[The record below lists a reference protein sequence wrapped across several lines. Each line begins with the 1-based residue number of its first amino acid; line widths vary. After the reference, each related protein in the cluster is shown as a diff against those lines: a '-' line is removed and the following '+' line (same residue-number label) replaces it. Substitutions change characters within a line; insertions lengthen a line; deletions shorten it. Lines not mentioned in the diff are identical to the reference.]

1 VCKQDA
7 SFDEKIILKK
17 LKFCQ
22 SPPITCLQSKFIGIL
37 PNKPLHLRNE
47 IMPSVINTNILSLQ
61 SQNALRMND
70 NAMQT
75 AMQRLST
82 GLRINSA
89 KDDAAGLAIT
99 DRMTSQING
108 SNVAARNA
116 NDGIS
121 MAQTAEGAMGALT
134 TTLQRM
140 RDLATQSANA
150 TNSTSDRQNL
160 QTEFA
165 QLQSEL
171 SRIVTNTQFNGKN
184 VLAGGLTGSAN
195 TRFQV
200 GANTSAGNQ
209 ITFSIANQ
217 ATAGTG
223 SGGIKSVL
231 TGVSIGSGAT
241 FSKIMDAMNII
252 DKAVNSID
260 TTRAKL
266 GAVQNRFQVTI
277 DNLNTFV
284 VNQSQARSRI
294 LDTNFAQE
302 TSALSKAQ
310 ILQQAGNAMLTQA
323 NQAPQA
329 VLSLLR

>member
-1 VCKQDA
+1 MA
-7 SFDEKIILKK
+7 
-17 LKFCQ
+17 
-22 SPPITCLQSKFIGIL
+22 
-37 PNKPLHLRNE
+37 
-47 IMPSVINTNILSLQ
+47 SVINTNVPSLYT
-61 SQNALRMND
+61 QNALRMTD

-99 DRMTSQING
+99 DRMTTQING

-121 MAQTAEGAMGALT
+121 LAQTAEGAMGALT
-134 TTLQRM
+134 STLQRM
-140 RDLATQSANA
+140 RDLAVQAANG
-150 TNSTSDRQNL
+150 TNSGSDRANL
-160 QTEFA
+160 NTEFT

-171 SRIVTNTQFNGKN
+171 GRIINNTQFNGKK
-184 VLAGGLTGSAN
+184 VLAGSLTGSFAK
-195 TRFQV
+195 FQV
-200 GANTSAGNQ
+200 GANVTADNTIS
-209 ITFSIANQ
+209 FSIASV
-217 ATAGTG
+217 GKIG
-223 SGGIKSVL
+223 GGGIGSILNVAI
-231 TGVSIGSGAT
+231 SIGSAAGNGGAL
-241 FSKIMDAMNII
+241 KAMSII
-252 DKAVNSID
+252 DKAITSID

-284 VNQSQARSRI
+284 VNQSQSRSRI
-294 LDTNFAQE
+294 LDTDFAAE

>member
-1 VCKQDA
+1 M
-7 SFDEKIILKK
+7 S
-17 LKFCQ
+17 
-22 SPPITCLQSKFIGIL
+22 
-37 PNKPLHLRNE
+37 
-47 IMPSVINTNILSLQ
+47 SVINTNILSLQ
-61 SQNALRMND
+61 SQNALRMNSD
-70 NAMQT
+70 SMQT

-99 DRMTSQING
+99 DRMTTQING
-108 SNVAARNA
+108 SNVAIRNA
-116 NDGIS
+116 QDGIS

-134 TTLQRM
+134 STLQRM
-140 RDLATQSANA
+140 RDLAVQSANA

-171 SRIVTNTQFNGKN
+171 SRIINNTQFNGKN
-184 VLAGGLTGSAN
+184 VLAGGLSGAAN
-195 TRFQV
+195 AKYQV

-209 ITFSIANQ
+209 IAFSINNM
-217 ATAGTG
+217 ATNSAGKGGISGVLAAGTG
-223 SGGIKSVL
+223 STATGI
-231 TGVSIGSGAT
+231 SIGSKASFGNIMNAM
-241 FSKIMDAMNII
+241 SKI
-252 DKAVNSID
+252 DKAITAID
-260 TTRAKL
+260 TSRAKL
-266 GAVQNRFQVTI
+266 GAIQNRFQVTI

-284 VNQSQARSRI
+284 VNQSSARSAI

>member
-1 VCKQDA
+1 M
-7 SFDEKIILKK
+7 S
-17 LKFCQ
+17 
-22 SPPITCLQSKFIGIL
+22 
-37 PNKPLHLRNE
+37 
-47 IMPSVINTNILSLQ
+47 SVINTNILSLQ
-61 SQNALRMND
+61 SQNALRMNGD
-70 NAMQT
+70 SMQT

-99 DRMTSQING
+99 DRMTTQING
-108 SNVAARNA
+108 SNVAIRNA
-116 NDGIS
+116 QDGIS

-134 TTLQRM
+134 STLQRM
-140 RDLATQSANA
+140 RDLAVQSANA

-171 SRIVTNTQFNGKN
+171 SRIINNTQFNGKN
-184 VLAGGLTGSAN
+184 VLAGGLSGSAN
-195 TRFQV
+195 AKYQV

-209 ITFSIANQ
+209 IAFSINNM
-217 ATAGTG
+217 ATNSAGKGGISGVLATGTG
-223 SGGIKSVL
+223 STATGI
-231 TGVSIGSGAT
+231 SIGSKAT
-241 FSKIMDAMNII
+241 FSKIMLAISKI
-252 DKAVNSID
+252 DVAIRAID
-260 TTRAKL
+260 TSRAKL
-266 GAVQNRFQVTI
+266 GAIQNRFQVTI

-284 VNQSQARSRI
+284 VNQSSARSAI

>member
-1 VCKQDA
+1 M
-7 SFDEKIILKK
+7 S
-17 LKFCQ
+17 
-22 SPPITCLQSKFIGIL
+22 
-37 PNKPLHLRNE
+37 
-47 IMPSVINTNILSLQ
+47 SVINTNIMSLQ
-61 SQNALRMND
+61 VQNALSTNSS
-70 NAMQT
+70 NMQT

-99 DRMTSQING
+99 DRMTTQING
-108 SNVAARNA
+108 STVAARNA
-116 NDGIS
+116 QDGIS

-160 QTEFA
+160 QTEFS

-171 SRIVTNTQFNGKN
+171 SRIVNNTQFNGKN
-184 VLAGGLTGSAN
+184 VLAGGLSGSAN
-195 TRFQV
+195 AKYQV

-209 ITFSIANQ
+209 ITFSVTNMQ
-217 ATAGTG
+217 NAGYA
-223 SGGIKSVL
+223 SGGISGVL
-231 TGVSIGSGAT
+231 STGTTVISIGSNAT
-241 FSKIMDAMNII
+241 FTQIMNAMSQI
-252 DKAVNSID
+252 DSAITAID
-260 TTRAKL
+260 TSRAKL
-266 GAVQNRFQVTI
+266 GAIQNRFQVTI
-277 DNLNTFV
+277 DNLNTFIT
-284 VNQSQARSRI
+284 NQSQARSSI
-294 LDTNFAQE
+294 LDTDFAAE

>member
-1 VCKQDA
+1 M
-7 SFDEKIILKK
+7 
-17 LKFCQ
+17 
-22 SPPITCLQSKFIGIL
+22 
-37 PNKPLHLRNE
+37 PN
-47 IMPSVINTNILSLQ
+47 VINTNILSLQ
-61 SQNALRMND
+61 TQNALRAND
-70 NAMQT
+70 TSMQT

-99 DRMTSQING
+99 DRMTTQING

-121 MAQTAEGAMGALT
+121 LAQTAEGAMGALT
-134 TTLQRM
+134 STLQRM
-140 RDLATQSANA
+140 RDLAVQSANA

-160 QTEFA
+160 QTEFK

-171 SRIVTNTQFNGKN
+171 GRIIGNTQFNGKA
-184 VLAGGLTGSAN
+184 VLAGRLSGSAN
-195 TRFQV
+195 AKFQV
-200 GANTSAGNQ
+200 GANTGATNQ
-209 ITFSIANQ
+209 ITFSILGQ
-217 ATAGTG
+217 STHGTA

-231 TGVSIGSGAT
+231 ATTLSIGSAAT
-241 FSKIMDAMNII
+241 FTKIMSGISTI
-252 DKAVNSID
+252 DKAINSID

-266 GAVQNRFQVTI
+266 GAVQNRFQITI

-302 TSALSKAQ
+302 TSALSKSQ

>member
-1 VCKQDA
+1 M
-7 SFDEKIILKK
+7 S
-17 LKFCQ
+17 
-22 SPPITCLQSKFIGIL
+22 
-37 PNKPLHLRNE
+37 
-47 IMPSVINTNILSLQ
+47 SVINTNILSLQ
-61 SQNALRMND
+61 AQNALRMNS

-99 DRMTSQING
+99 DRMTTQING

-134 TTLQRM
+134 ATLQRM
-140 RDLATQSANA
+140 RDLAVQSANA
-150 TNSTSDRQNL
+150 TNSSSDRQNL
-160 QTEFA
+160 QTEFK

-171 SRIVTNTQFNGKN
+171 GRIIGNTQFNGKN
-184 VLAGGLTGSAN
+184 VLAGGLSGAAN
-195 TRFQV
+195 ARFQV
-200 GANTSAGNQ
+200 GANTGSTNQIAFSIGNQ
-209 ITFSIANQ
+209 STRG
-217 ATAGTG
+217 TA
-223 SGGIKSVL
+223 SGGIKSAL
-231 TGVSIGSGAT
+231 AATVSIGSAAT
-241 FSKIMDAMNII
+241 FTKIMSGISVI
-252 DKAVNSID
+252 DKAINSID

-266 GAVQNRFQVTI
+266 GAVQNRFQITI

-294 LDTNFAQE
+294 LDTNFAAE
-302 TSALSKAQ
+302 TSNLSKAQ

>member
-1 VCKQDA
+1 MA
-7 SFDEKIILKK
+7 
-17 LKFCQ
+17 
-22 SPPITCLQSKFIGIL
+22 
-37 PNKPLHLRNE
+37 
-47 IMPSVINTNILSLQ
+47 SVINTNIMSLQ
-61 SQNALRMND
+61 VQNALMMNSQS
-70 NAMQT
+70 MQT

-99 DRMTSQING
+99 DRMTTQING

-116 NDGIS
+116 QDGIS

-134 TTLQRM
+134 STLQRM
-140 RDLATQSANA
+140 RDLAVQSANA

-160 QTEFA
+160 QTEFS

-171 SRIVTNTQFNGKN
+171 SRIINNTQFNGKN
-184 VLAGGLTGSAN
+184 VLAGSLSGAAN
-195 TRFQV
+195 AKYQV

-209 ITFSIANQ
+209 IAFSITNMAKGAYTAGGISGVLST
-217 ATAGTG
+217 ATAK
-223 SGGIKSVL
+223 I
-231 TGVSIGSGAT
+231 SIGSKASFGN
-241 FSKIMDAMNII
+241 IMNAMSQI
-252 DKAVNSID
+252 DKAVNAID
-260 TTRAKL
+260 TSRAKL
-266 GAVQNRFQVTI
+266 GAIQNRFQVTI

-284 VNQSQARSRI
+284 VNQSAARSAI

-302 TSALSKAQ
+302 TSNLAKAQ

>member
-1 VCKQDA
+1 M
-7 SFDEKIILKK
+7 S
-17 LKFCQ
+17 
-22 SPPITCLQSKFIGIL
+22 
-37 PNKPLHLRNE
+37 
-47 IMPSVINTNILSLQ
+47 SVINTNIMSLQ
-61 SQNALRMND
+61 VQNALSMNSQS
-70 NAMQT
+70 MQT

-89 KDDAAGLAIT
+89 KDDAAGLAIS
-99 DRMTSQING
+99 DRMTTQING

-116 NDGIS
+116 QDGIS

-134 TTLQRM
+134 STLQRM
-140 RDLATQSANA
+140 RDLAVQSANA

-171 SRIVTNTQFNGKN
+171 GRIINNTQFNGKN
-184 VLAGGLTGSAN
+184 VLAGGLSGAAN
-195 TRFQV
+195 AKYQV

-209 ITFSIANQ
+209 IAFSINNMT
-217 ATAGTG
+217 TASYA
-223 SGGIKSVL
+223 SGGIKGVL
-231 TGVSIGSGAT
+231 TAAGLSIGSGAS
-241 FSKIMDAMNII
+241 FGKIMNAMSQI
-252 DKAVNSID
+252 DKAVNAID
-260 TTRAKL
+260 TSRAKL
-266 GAVQNRFQVTI
+266 GAIQNRFQVTI

-284 VNQSQARSRI
+284 VNQSAARSAI

-302 TSALSKAQ
+302 TSNLAKAQ

>member
-1 VCKQDA
+1 M
-7 SFDEKIILKK
+7 S
-17 LKFCQ
+17 
-22 SPPITCLQSKFIGIL
+22 
-37 PNKPLHLRNE
+37 
-47 IMPSVINTNILSLQ
+47 SVINTNILSLQ
-61 SQNALRMND
+61 SQNALRMNGD
-70 NAMQT
+70 SMQT

-99 DRMTSQING
+99 DRMTTQING
-108 SNVAARNA
+108 SNVAIRNA
-116 NDGIS
+116 QDGIS

-134 TTLQRM
+134 STLQRM
-140 RDLATQSANA
+140 RDLAVQSANA

-171 SRIVTNTQFNGKN
+171 SRIVSNTQFNGKN
-184 VLAGGLTGSAN
+184 VLAGGLSGSAN
-195 TRFQV
+195 AKYQV

-209 ITFSIANQ
+209 IAFSINNM
-217 ATAGTG
+217 ATNSAGKGGISGVLAAGTG
-223 SGGIKSVL
+223 STATGI
-231 TGVSIGSGAT
+231 SIGSNAT
-241 FSKIMDAMNII
+241 FSKIMLAMSKI
-252 DKAVNSID
+252 DVAIRAID
-260 TTRAKL
+260 TSRAKL
-266 GAVQNRFQVTI
+266 GAIQNRFQVTI

-284 VNQSQARSRI
+284 VNQSSARSAI

>member
-1 VCKQDA
+1 
-7 SFDEKIILKK
+7 
-17 LKFCQ
+17 
-22 SPPITCLQSKFIGIL
+22 
-37 PNKPLHLRNE
+37 
-47 IMPSVINTNILSLQ
+47 
-61 SQNALRMND
+61 
-70 NAMQT
+70 
-75 AMQRLST
+75 
-82 GLRINSA
+82 LRINSA
-89 KDDAAGLAIT
+89 KDDAAGLAIS
-99 DRMTSQING
+99 DRMTTQING

-121 MAQTAEGAMGALT
+121 MAQTAEGAMSALT

-140 RDLATQSANA
+140 RDLAVQSANA

-160 QTEFA
+160 QTEFK

-171 SRIVTNTQFNGKN
+171 GRIIGNTQFNGKN
-184 VLAGGLTGSAN
+184 VLQGSLSGSAN
-195 TRFQV
+195 AKFQV
-200 GANTSAGNQ
+200 GANTGATNQIAFSIGNQ
-209 ITFSIANQ
+209 STRG
-217 ATAGTG
+217 TA

-231 TGVSIGSGAT
+231 ADTMSIGSAAT
-241 FSKIMDAMNII
+241 FTKIMSGISLI
-252 DKAVNSID
+252 DKAINSID

-294 LDTNFAQE
+294 LDTDFASE

>member
-1 VCKQDA
+1 M
-7 SFDEKIILKK
+7 S
-17 LKFCQ
+17 
-22 SPPITCLQSKFIGIL
+22 
-37 PNKPLHLRNE
+37 
-47 IMPSVINTNILSLQ
+47 SVINTNIMSLQ
-61 SQNALRMND
+61 VQNALSMNSQS
-70 NAMQT
+70 MQT

-89 KDDAAGLAIT
+89 KDDAAGLAIS
-99 DRMTSQING
+99 DRMTTQING

-116 NDGIS
+116 QDGIS

-134 TTLQRM
+134 STLQRM
-140 RDLATQSANA
+140 RDLAVQSANA

-160 QTEFA
+160 QTEFS

-171 SRIVTNTQFNGKN
+171 GRIINNTQFNGKN
-184 VLAGGLTGSAN
+184 VLAGGLSGAAN
-195 TRFQV
+195 AKYQV

-209 ITFSIANQ
+209 IAFSITNMAKGGYAAGGISGVLST
-217 ATAGTG
+217 ATAK
-223 SGGIKSVL
+223 I
-231 TGVSIGSGAT
+231 SIGSGAT
-241 FSKIMDAMNII
+241 FTKIMTAMSQI
-252 DKAVNSID
+252 DKAVNAID
-260 TTRAKL
+260 TSRAKL
-266 GAVQNRFQVTI
+266 GAIQNRFQVTI

-284 VNQSQARSRI
+284 VNQSAARSAI

-302 TSALSKAQ
+302 TSNLAKAQ

>member
-1 VCKQDA
+1 M
-7 SFDEKIILKK
+7 S
-17 LKFCQ
+17 
-22 SPPITCLQSKFIGIL
+22 
-37 PNKPLHLRNE
+37 
-47 IMPSVINTNILSLQ
+47 SVINTNIMSLQ
-61 SQNALRMND
+61 VQNALSMNSQS
-70 NAMQT
+70 MQT

-99 DRMTSQING
+99 DRMTTQING
-108 SNVAARNA
+108 STVAARNA
-116 NDGIS
+116 QDGIS

-134 TTLQRM
+134 STLQRM
-140 RDLATQSANA
+140 RDLAVQSANA

-171 SRIVTNTQFNGKN
+171 SRIVNNTQFNGKN
-184 VLAGGLTGSAN
+184 VLAGGLSGSAN
-195 TRFQV
+195 AKYQV

-209 ITFSIANQ
+209 ITFSVTNMQNGGYA
-217 ATAGTG
+217 
-223 SGGIKSVL
+223 SGGISGVL
-231 TGVSIGSGAT
+231 STGTTVISIGSKAT
-241 FSKIMDAMNII
+241 FTGIMTAMSNIDQAI
-252 DKAVNSID
+252 TAID
-260 TTRAKL
+260 TSRAKL
-266 GAVQNRFQVTI
+266 GAIQNRFQVTI
-277 DNLNTFV
+277 DNLNTFIT
-284 VNQSQARSRI
+284 NQSQARSSI

-302 TSALSKAQ
+302 TSTLSKAQ

>member
-1 VCKQDA
+1 M
-7 SFDEKIILKK
+7 S
-17 LKFCQ
+17 
-22 SPPITCLQSKFIGIL
+22 
-37 PNKPLHLRNE
+37 
-47 IMPSVINTNILSLQ
+47 SVINTNIMSLQ
-61 SQNALRMND
+61 VQNALSMNSQS
-70 NAMQT
+70 MQT

-99 DRMTSQING
+99 DRMTTQING

-116 NDGIS
+116 QDGIS

-134 TTLQRM
+134 STLQRM
-140 RDLATQSANA
+140 RDLAVQSANA

-171 SRIVTNTQFNGKN
+171 SRIVNNTQFNGKN
-184 VLAGGLTGSAN
+184 VLAGGLSGSAN
-195 TRFQV
+195 AKYQV

-209 ITFSIANQ
+209 ITFSINNLAGYS
-217 ATAGTG
+217 ATAV
-223 SGGIKSVL
+223 SGKVGIKQVL
-231 TGVSIGSGAT
+231 VQGSSGFSIGSGAT
-241 FSKIMDAMNII
+241 FTKIMNAMSKI
-252 DKAVNSID
+252 DKAITTID
-260 TTRAKL
+260 TSRAKL
-266 GAVQNRFQVTI
+266 GAIQNRFQVTI
-277 DNLNTFV
+277 DNLNTFIT
-284 VNQSQARSRI
+284 NQSQARSSI

>member
-1 VCKQDA
+1 
-7 SFDEKIILKK
+7 
-17 LKFCQ
+17 
-22 SPPITCLQSKFIGIL
+22 
-37 PNKPLHLRNE
+37 
-47 IMPSVINTNILSLQ
+47 
-61 SQNALRMND
+61 
-70 NAMQT
+70 
-75 AMQRLST
+75 LST

-99 DRMTSQING
+99 DRMTTQING

-116 NDGIS
+116 QDGMS

-134 TTLQRM
+134 STLQRM
-140 RDLATQSANA
+140 RDLAVQSANA
-150 TNSTSDRQNL
+150 TNSASDRQNL
-160 QTEFA
+160 QTEFG

-171 SRIVTNTQFNGKN
+171 SRIVSNTQFNGKN
-184 VLAGGLTGSAN
+184 ILAGGLSGAAN
-195 TRFQV
+195 AKFQI

-209 ITFSIANQ
+209 IAFSINNLAK
-217 ATAGTG
+217 AGYA
-223 SGGIKSVL
+223 SGGISGVL
-231 TGVSIGSGAT
+231 TTASDGAVSIGGSAT
-241 FSKIMDAMNII
+241 FAKIMNAVSVI
-252 DKAVNSID
+252 DKSINSID
-260 TTRAKL
+260 TSRAKL
-266 GAVQNRFQVTI
+266 GAIQNRFQVTI

-284 VNQSQARSRI
+284 TNQSASRSAI

>member
-1 VCKQDA
+1 MA
-7 SFDEKIILKK
+7 
-17 LKFCQ
+17 
-22 SPPITCLQSKFIGIL
+22 
-37 PNKPLHLRNE
+37 
-47 IMPSVINTNILSLQ
+47 SVINTNILSLQ

-70 NAMQT
+70 NTMQT

-108 SNVAARNA
+108 SNMAAQNA

-134 TTLQRM
+134 STLQRM
-140 RDLATQSANA
+140 RDLAVQAANG
-150 TNSTSDRQNL
+150 TNSASDRDNL
-160 QTEFA
+160 NTEFK

-171 SRIVTNTQFNGKN
+171 SRIINNTQFNEKK
-184 VLAGGLTGSAN
+184 VLAGSLNGSAGK
-195 TRFQV
+195 FQV
-200 GANTSAGNQ
+200 GANTTSDNQ
-209 ITFSIANQ
+209 IKFSIANLS
-217 ATAGTG
+217 TAGTG
-223 SGGIKSVL
+223 AGGIKSVL
-231 TGVSIGSGAT
+231 GTLGTTTIGASGSVITTAATGINIGGTATNASILKAIDT
-241 FSKIMDAMNII
+241 I
-252 DKAVNSID
+252 DKAVGSID

-266 GAVQNRFQVTI
+266 GAIQNRFQVTI

-302 TSALSKAQ
+302 TSNLSKAQ

-329 VLSLLR
+329 VLTLLR

>member
-1 VCKQDA
+1 MA
-7 SFDEKIILKK
+7 
-17 LKFCQ
+17 
-22 SPPITCLQSKFIGIL
+22 
-37 PNKPLHLRNE
+37 
-47 IMPSVINTNILSLQ
+47 SVINTNVPSLYT
-61 SQNALRMND
+61 QNALRMND

-99 DRMTSQING
+99 DRMTTQING

-134 TTLQRM
+134 STLQRM
-140 RDLATQSANA
+140 RDLAVQSANG
-150 TNSTSDRQNL
+150 TNSASDRDNL
-160 QTEFA
+160 NTEFK

-171 SRIVTNTQFNGKN
+171 GRIINNTQFNQRN
-184 VLAGGLTGSAN
+184 VLAGSLTGSAG
-195 TRFQV
+195 TFQV
-200 GANTSAGNQ
+200 GANTTSDNQ
-209 ITFSIANQ
+209 IKFSIANLST
-217 ATAGTG
+217 ATTS
-223 SGGIKSVL
+223 SGGIASIL
-231 TGVSIGSGAT
+231 AAAISIGGSATNSAILGAIDT
-241 FSKIMDAMNII
+241 IDASI
-252 DKAVNSID
+252 NSID

-294 LDTNFAQE
+294 LDTDFAAE
-302 TSALSKAQ
+302 TSNLSKTQ

>member
-1 VCKQDA
+1 M
-7 SFDEKIILKK
+7 S
-17 LKFCQ
+17 
-22 SPPITCLQSKFIGIL
+22 
-37 PNKPLHLRNE
+37 
-47 IMPSVINTNILSLQ
+47 SVINTNILSLQ
-61 SQNALRMND
+61 AQNALRMNS

-99 DRMTSQING
+99 DRMTTQING

-134 TTLQRM
+134 ATLQRM
-140 RDLATQSANA
+140 RDLAVQSANA
-150 TNSTSDRQNL
+150 TNSSSDRQNL
-160 QTEFA
+160 QTEFK

-171 SRIVTNTQFNGKN
+171 GRIIGNTQFNGKN
-184 VLAGGLTGSAN
+184 VLAGGLSGAAN
-195 TRFQV
+195 ARFQV
-200 GANTSAGNQ
+200 GANTGSTNQ
-209 ITFSIANQ
+209 IAFSIGNQ
-217 ATAGTG
+217 ATRGTA
-223 SGGIKSVL
+223 SGGIKSAL
-231 TGVSIGSGAT
+231 AATVSIGSAAT
-241 FSKIMDAMNII
+241 FTKIMSGISVI
-252 DKAVNSID
+252 DKAINSID

-266 GAVQNRFQVTI
+266 GAVQNRFQITI

-294 LDTNFAQE
+294 LDTNFAAE
-302 TSALSKAQ
+302 TSNLSKAQ

>member
-1 VCKQDA
+1 M
-7 SFDEKIILKK
+7 S
-17 LKFCQ
+17 
-22 SPPITCLQSKFIGIL
+22 
-37 PNKPLHLRNE
+37 
-47 IMPSVINTNILSLQ
+47 SVINTNIMSLQ
-61 SQNALRMND
+61 VQNALSANS
-70 NAMQT
+70 NSMQT

-99 DRMTSQING
+99 DRMTTQING
-108 SNVAARNA
+108 STVAARNA
-116 NDGIS
+116 QDGIS

-160 QTEFA
+160 QTEFS

-171 SRIVTNTQFNGKN
+171 SRIVNNTQFNGKN
-184 VLAGGLTGSAN
+184 VLAGGLSGASNAKY
-195 TRFQV
+195 QV

-209 ITFSIANQ
+209 ITFSVTNMQ
-217 ATAGTG
+217 KAGYA
-223 SGGIKSVL
+223 SGGISGVL
-231 TGVSIGSGAT
+231 STGTTVISIGSNAT
-241 FSKIMDAMNII
+241 FTGIMTAMSNI
-252 DKAVNSID
+252 DKAITAID
-260 TTRAKL
+260 TSRAKL
-266 GAVQNRFQVTI
+266 GAIQNRFQVTI
-277 DNLNTFV
+277 DNLNTFIT
-284 VNQSQARSRI
+284 NQSSARSSI

>member
-1 VCKQDA
+1 M
-7 SFDEKIILKK
+7 S
-17 LKFCQ
+17 
-22 SPPITCLQSKFIGIL
+22 
-37 PNKPLHLRNE
+37 N
-47 IMPSVINTNILSLQ
+47 VINTNIMSLQ
-61 SQNALRMND
+61 VQNALSVNS

-99 DRMTSQING
+99 DRMTTQING
-108 SNVAARNA
+108 SNVAAQNA

-134 TTLQRM
+134 STLQRM

-160 QTEFA
+160 QTEFS

-171 SRIVTNTQFNGKN
+171 SRIINNTQFNGKN
-184 VLAGGLTGSAN
+184 VLAGAMSGSAN
-195 TRFQV
+195 AKFQV

-209 ITFSIANQ
+209 IAFSIGNQ
-217 ATAGTG
+217 ATRGTA

-231 TGVSIGSGAT
+231 TGISIGSNAT
-241 FSKIMDAMNII
+241 FTKIMTAMSNI
-252 DKAVNSID
+252 DKAVTSID

-284 VNQSQARSRI
+284 VNQSAARSRI

-302 TSALSKAQ
+302 TSNLSKAQ

-323 NQAPQA
+323 NQAPQS
-329 VLSLLR
+329 VLTLLR

>member
-1 VCKQDA
+1 MA
-7 SFDEKIILKK
+7 
-17 LKFCQ
+17 
-22 SPPITCLQSKFIGIL
+22 
-37 PNKPLHLRNE
+37 
-47 IMPSVINTNILSLQ
+47 SVINTNVPSLYT
-61 SQNALRMND
+61 QNALRMND
-70 NAMQT
+70 QKMQT
-75 AMQRLST
+75 AMERLST

-134 TTLQRM
+134 STLQRM
-140 RDLATQSANA
+140 RDLGVQAANG
-150 TNSTSDRQNL
+150 TNSASDRDNL
-160 QTEFA
+160 NTEFK

-171 SRIVTNTQFNGKN
+171 GRIINNTQFNQKN
-184 VLAGGLTGSAN
+184 VLAGGLTGSAG
-195 TRFQV
+195 TFQV
-200 GANTSAGNQ
+200 GANTTADNQ
-209 ITFSIANQ
+209 IKFSIANLS
-217 ATAGTG
+217 TAGTA
-223 SGGIKSVL
+223 SGGIKSIL
-231 TGVSIGSGAT
+231 AAGISIGGSAT
-241 FSKIMDAMNII
+241 NAQILSAVNII
-252 DKAVNSID
+252 DSSIGSID

-284 VNQSQARSRI
+284 VNQSQSRSRI
-294 LDTNFAQE
+294 LDTDFAAE
-302 TSALSKAQ
+302 TSVLSKSQ

>member
-1 VCKQDA
+1 M
-7 SFDEKIILKK
+7 
-17 LKFCQ
+17 
-22 SPPITCLQSKFIGIL
+22 
-37 PNKPLHLRNE
+37 N
-47 IMPSVINTNILSLQ
+47 VINTNILSLQ
-61 SQNALRMND
+61 TQNALRAN
-70 NAMQT
+70 NNTMQT

-99 DRMTSQING
+99 DRMTTQING

-121 MAQTAEGAMGALT
+121 MAQTAEGAMGSLT
-134 TTLQRM
+134 STLQRM
-140 RDLATQSANA
+140 RDLAVQAANG
-150 TNSTSDRQNL
+150 TNSATDRSNL
-160 QTEFA
+160 NTEFK

-171 SRIVTNTQFNGKN
+171 TRIVSSTQFNQKN
-184 VLAGGLTGSAN
+184 VLAGGLTGSAG
-195 TRFQV
+195 RLQV
-200 GANTSAGNQ
+200 GANTTADNQ

-217 ATAGTG
+217 ATATAS
-223 SGGIKSVL
+223 SGGIKSIL
-231 TGVSIGSGAT
+231 AAGVSIGGLASNAAIL
-241 FSKIMDAMNII
+241 SAINII
-252 DKAVNSID
+252 DAAIGSID

-266 GAVQNRFQVTI
+266 GAVQNRFQITVN
-277 DNLNTFV
+277 NLNNFV

-302 TSALSKAQ
+302 TSALSKSQ

-323 NQAPQA
+323 NQAPQS

>member
-1 VCKQDA
+1 MA
-7 SFDEKIILKK
+7 
-17 LKFCQ
+17 
-22 SPPITCLQSKFIGIL
+22 
-37 PNKPLHLRNE
+37 
-47 IMPSVINTNILSLQ
+47 SVINTNVPSLYT
-61 SQNALRMND
+61 QNALRMND

-99 DRMTSQING
+99 DRMTTQING

-134 TTLQRM
+134 STLQRM
-140 RDLATQSANA
+140 RDLAVQSANG
-150 TNSTSDRQNL
+150 TNSASDRDNL
-160 QTEFA
+160 NTEFK

-171 SRIVTNTQFNGKN
+171 GRIINNTQFNQRN
-184 VLAGGLTGSAN
+184 VLAGGLTGSAG
-195 TRFQV
+195 TFQV
-200 GANTSAGNQ
+200 GANTTSDNQ
-209 ITFSIANQ
+209 IKFSIANLST
-217 ATAGTG
+217 ATAS
-223 SGGIKSVL
+223 SGGIKSIL
-231 TGVSIGSGAT
+231 AAGISIGGSAANADIL
-241 FSKIMDAMNII
+241 SAINVIDASI
-252 DKAVNSID
+252 NSID

-294 LDTNFAQE
+294 LDTDFAAE
-302 TSALSKAQ
+302 TSNLSKAQ